1 MRHAHPQHRQ
11 TIIMRAPNPDSMFK
25 PRQQKPTQ
33 HSDHPKTTKNREN
46 ETAKRGI
53 DIAIARADTAFRVAK
68 SRGLAKLHTSPDWI
82 QMDSAGQQRADRRL
96 LRRLEAE
103 RDKKKTV
110 IENEYRYRVEAGIL
124 EPVEDLMDGVE
135 STGEGNVVGDAPDAR
150 SAKKARLMR
159 EEVYMQDDGDSD
171 WSDCE
176 ESWDLIGEEMIDIN
190 IKYERRRRIRLM
202 TLSKNAERMER
213 DYRSY
218 KAKRDAERM
227 HVGAEQH

>member
-1 MRHAHPQHRQ
+1 
-11 TIIMRAPNPDSMFK
+11 MRAPNPDSMFK
-25 PRQQKPTQ
+25 PRQQKATQ

-68 SRGLAKLHTSPDWI
+68 SRGLAKLQRSPEWI
-82 QMDSAGQQRADRRL
+82 QMDSTGRQRADSRL
-96 LRRLEAE
+96 LRRLEAA

-110 IENEYRYRVEAGIL
+110 IENEYRYRAEAGIL
-124 EPVEDLMDGVE
+124 EPVEDLMEGLE
-135 STGEGNVVGDAPDAR
+135 YSGQGGNVGDMR
-150 SAKKARLMR
+150 SAKKTWLMR
-159 EEVYMQDDGDSD
+159 EEAIVQDDGDSE

-176 ESWDLIGEEMIDIN
+176 ESWDLIGSEMIDIN

-227 HVGAEQH
+227 GAGADHN

>member
-1 MRHAHPQHRQ
+1 MRHAHAQRQ
-11 TIIMRAPNPDSMFK
+11 TIVMRAPNPDSMFK

-68 SRGLAKLHTSPDWI
+68 SRGLAKLHKSPDWTKL
-82 QMDSAGQQRADRRL
+82 DSAGRQRAERQI
-96 LRRLEAE
+96 LRRLEAD

-110 IENEYRYRVEAGIL
+110 IENEYRYRAEAGIL
-124 EPVEDLMDGVE
+124 EPVEDLMDGIE
-135 STGEGNVVGDAPDAR
+135 YSEEGKDVGDAR
-150 SAKKARLMR
+150 SAKKARVMHD
-159 EEVYMQDDGDSD
+159 EVDVQDDGDSD
-171 WSDCE
+171 WEDCE

-202 TLSKNAERMER
+202 TLSKNADRMER
-213 DYRSY
+213 NYRSY

-227 HVGAEQH
+227 QVRAEQN

>member
-1 MRHAHPQHRQ
+1 MR
-11 TIIMRAPNPDSMFK
+11 TPNPDSMFK

-68 SRGLAKLHTSPDWI
+68 SRGLAKLHTSPEWI
-82 QMDSAGQQRADRRL
+82 KLDTAGQQRAQRRMI
-96 LRRLEAE
+96 RQLEAD
-103 RDKKKTV
+103 RDKNKTV

-124 EPVEDLMDGVE
+124 EPVEDLMDGLE
-135 STGEGNVVGDAPDAR
+135 YAGHGENVGDMR
-150 SAKKARLMR
+150 SAKKTRLMH
-159 EEVYMQDDGDSD
+159 EEAIVQDDGDSD

-202 TLSKNAERMER
+202 TLSKTADRMER

-227 HVGAEQH
+227 QVRPEQQ